1 MKSALMN
8 DSAFII
14 HNSAFPNAGVLHVE
28 EIMNVEEIGRFLPH
42 RFPFL
47 MVDRIVA
54 MDTEKG
60 TIVGLKNVSINEWF
74 FQGHFPDLKV
84 MPGVLLI
91 EALAQTGG
99 VLLMNQ
105 LEDFENKLLLFM
117 TIDNAKF
124 RKPVVPGDQIRLEV
138 TLTGR
143 RTGYCRMHGKA
154 IVDGKVAAEA
164 IMSTAIVDKDT
175 K

>member
-1 MKSALMN
+1 MN
-8 DSAFII
+8 EMI
-14 HNSAFPNAGVLHVE
+14 
-28 EIMNVEEIGRFLPH
+28 NVEGIMRFLPH

-47 MVDRIVA
+47 MVDRIIE

-60 TIVGLKNVSINEWF
+60 TIVGLKNVSVNEWF
-74 FQGHFPDLKV
+74 FQGHFPEQKV

-105 LEDFENKLLLFM
+105 LEDPENKFLVFM
-117 TIDNAKF
+117 TIDKAKF
-124 RKPVVPGDQIRLEV
+124 RKPVVPGDQVRLE
-138 TLTGR
+138 LTQTGLR
-143 RTGYCRMHGKA
+143 AGYCRMQGKA
-154 IVDGKVAAEA
+154 IVDGKVVAEA
-164 IMSTAIVDKDT
+164 VMSTAIVEKDR